1 MDWQKPLTG
10 WQSHVKRHEMD
21 WQNPSLADNHM
32 SKGMKWTGKN
42 PHWLTITCQKA

>member
-1 MDWQKPLTG
+1 MDWQKPSLADNHMSKGMKWTG
-10 WQSHVKRHEMD
+10 K
-21 WQNPSLADNHM
+21 NPSLADNHM